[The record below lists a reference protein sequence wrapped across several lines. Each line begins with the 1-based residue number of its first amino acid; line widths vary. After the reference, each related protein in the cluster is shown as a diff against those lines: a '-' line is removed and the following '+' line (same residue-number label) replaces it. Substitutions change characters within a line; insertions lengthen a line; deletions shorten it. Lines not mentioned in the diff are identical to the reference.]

1 VLWLEGH
8 LEEMCVEKIRTNRK
22 DTWQT
27 AILQST
33 STIQL
38 RPESGNLVFMSI
50 IDGRPRKFAPEQ
62 GWRRCYRRGAVWGY
76 LEAPFSGP
84 GADLRAAIFRG
95 FSMFFAQVLCG

>member
-1 VLWLEGH
+1 MLWLEGH

-62 GWRRCYRRGAVWGY
+62 GWLPLLPQGCRLGIPGSALFRARC
-76 LEAPFSGP
+76 
-84 GADLRAAIFRG
+84 
-95 FSMFFAQVLCG
+95 